1 MTPPIFNNAALHALT
16 QNGLWHDKGYKKT
29 CILPDRILAFWANNP
44 HNRSATLREANATRI
59 AAVSLAPLHV
69 SVPNV
74 KLLGLT
80 EDGQLI
86 TQQPRL
92 EGMPLFDWR
101 RQNSSILQISALQS
115 CAHLGQM
122 MAQLHYTAPTTHIAL
137 TTSPDATNWLLT
149 DPTELAADLKAMLP
163 LEYRQI
169 NQIKIFAATS
179 QHILAPYAEARVF
192 CHNDIHPKNIIVN
205 DEGEISGLI
214 DFEQACINS
223 PLDELGKLSAMKSRA
238 ATAVFLNAYNATA
251 QKHYSPLP
259 RLTQPMLHFTQ
270 LAWGITRAKELTTQ
284 LKEDYAQ
291 QYLAYAFQ
299 RCADLLP
306 TLDSTLF
313 KLRTVKP
320 PPAQKPTAPAAP

>member
-29 CILPDRILAFWANNP
+29 CILPDRVLAFWANNP

-59 AAVSLAPLHV
+59 AAISLAPLHV
-69 SVPNV
+69 SVPSV

-92 EGMPLFDWR
+92 EGMTLFDWR
-101 RQNSSILQISALQS
+101 QQNSRTLQISALQS

-122 MAQLHYTAPTTHIAL
+122 MAQLHYTTPTNNIAL
-137 TTSPDATNWLLT
+137 TTSHDATDWLLT
-149 DPTELAADLKAMLP
+149 DPTKLATDLTAMLP
-163 LEYRQI
+163 IDYRQI
-169 NQIKIFAATS
+169 NQIKLFAATS

-205 DEGEISGLI
+205 SEGEISGLI

-223 PLDELGKLSAMKSRA
+223 PLDELGKLPAMKSRT

-251 QKHYSPLP
+251 QRHYSPLP
-259 RLTQPMLHFTQ
+259 RLTQPMLHFAQ
-270 LAWGITRAKELTTQ
+270 LAWSITHAKGLTA
-284 LKEDYAQ
+284 LKKEEDAQ
-291 QYLAYAFQ
+291 HYLANAFQ
-299 RCADLLP
+299 RCADLLA
-306 TLDSTLF
+306 TLDSTSF

-320 PPAQKPTAPAAP
+320 PLPKPTAPAAP